1 MARLAPRHDSKVR
14 SISSGRHCVSTW
26 MVTSSGIIFFSI
38 SSRTKSK
45 SVSDA
50 AGKPTSISLK
60 PIWQS
65 SLNIRVLRSE
75 SIGSISAWLP
85 SRRSTAHQIGGLVM
99 VLVGHCRSGSW
110 MGLKAT
116 YFSPAVGIMG
126 FWGDIGRL
134 LAPRTP
140 NGSWAN
146 TAMEAEKVAATGGGM
161 RRTTEDPQSPGRGG
175 GSANKSKRRQSQH
188 GAVTIR
194 PRPQEST
201 VRVPPLRGGHAGEGA
216 QGKGARE

>member
-99 VLVGHCRSGSW
+99 VLVGHCRSLSW

-126 FWGDIGRL
+126 FWGDIDGL
-134 LAPRTP
+134 LAPRTGP
-140 NGSWAN
+140 LTRDYGSRRILRWQ
-146 TAMEAEKVAATGGGM
+146 ERLAATGGGM
-161 RRTTEDPQSPGRGG
+161 RRTTNDPQGPSQDPGM
-175 GSANKSKRRQSQH
+175 
-188 GAVTIR
+188 GAADQPI
-194 PRPQEST
+194 S
-201 VRVPPLRGGHAGEGA
+201 
-216 QGKGARE
+216 

>member
-1 MARLAPRHDSKVR
+1 MARLAPRQASKVR
-14 SISSGRHCVSTW
+14 SISSGRLCVSTW
-26 MVTSSGIIFFSI
+26 MVTSSGIILCSI

-99 VLVGHCRSGSW
+99 TLDGHCRLGRS
-110 MGLKAT
+110 MGLKGT

-126 FWGDIGRL
+126 FWGDIDRL
-134 LAPRTP
+134 LAPRTAKRLLGEHCDR
-140 NGSWAN
+140 NG
-146 TAMEAEKVAATGGGM
+146 EGGGDWWLDETNDKRSAGAPGSPE
-161 RRTTEDPQSPGRGG
+161 RRI
-175 GSANKSKRRQSQH
+175 SQ
-188 GAVTIR
+188 
-194 PRPQEST
+194 
-201 VRVPPLRGGHAGEGA
+201 
-216 QGKGARE
+216 